1 MPVSVTRGIPI
12 IAVTTGQDSDP
23 PPTPGMASV
32 NRTGLIA
39 DIASTVLVD
48 SPPTGLYEVRAV
60 VEVTTAGTGVATLQI
75 NWTSEGGAGGP
86 LTVVSKSM
94 TAVGRSSGVLQPFVA
109 SGNITWTVTGVT
121 GGTYAVRM
129 RCLYLGA

>member
-1 MPVSVTRGIPI
+1 MPVAVTRGIPL

-23 PPTPGMASV
+23 PPTPGRGAV
-32 NRTGLIA
+32 NRTGLTA
-39 DIASTVLVD
+39 DIASTILVD
-48 SPPTGLYEVRAV
+48 SPPTGLYEVRAI
-60 VEVTTAGTGVATLQI
+60 VETTIAGSGTATLAV

-94 TAVGRSSGVLQPFVA
+94 TAIGRSSGVTQPFVA